1 MDFAALT
8 ALSLDEAEDEF
19 LYLEERKPE
28 ILRRWRT
35 VRTERFFKSSTL
47 IAVAATSLYLWS
59 CGRLGAASFVMGLY
73 AVFCYVSYHRCGG
86 VLGVFSP
93 TQKPYLLDPAL
104 LTRVAPH
111 RFHQRLQEASKLIC
125 GEIIQLRQPIQP
137 LDQPLDQPSLRMRT
151 QGG

>member
-19 LYLEERKPE
+19 LYLEERKPD

-35 VRTERFFKSSTL
+35 VRAERFFKSSTL
-47 IAVAATSLYLWS
+47 IAVTAASLYLWS
-59 CGRLGAASFVMGLY
+59 CGRPGAASFVMGLY
-73 AVFCYVSYHRCGG
+73 VTFCYISCHRRSG

-104 LTRVAPH
+104 LTRVAPRRYH
-111 RFHQRLQEASKLIC
+111 KRLEEASKLIC

-137 LDQPLDQPSLRMRT
+137 VRMRT
-151 QGG
+151 ATQGG